1 MNPRNLTV
9 LLIAITAFS
18 CRVQRSTDTT
28 DTSYTGISLTE
39 NTRKSIDIIDS
50 LIRGLIS
57 DKKTAG
63 FAYGIKIGES
73 AIISKQYGLADIEKR
88 LEVQQ
93 ANQFRIASVT
103 KPITATTALKLVETG
118 KLSLSDPLSK
128 FFPNYPNGQNITIY
142 HLLSHTSGIPN
153 WWDGEL
159 PKDAPTNF
167 PMCDNPHLYLQKMK
181 KSSLFDPGQ
190 FYSYSNS
197 GYVHLGEIIS
207 LVSDLTYEET
217 LKKYIFQPSG
227 MINTEM
233 EFIDHPSKNWIKGYA
248 LKKANEIPFIEPEV
262 YHMPFSAG
270 GLRSDVKDLINFV
283 SALKSGKIISK
294 ELFHKMI
301 EYAKLNNGKPVYEG
315 LYVAINGNPPKPQE
329 NIYKRGYGFGFNL
342 MELYNTHVYYHSGG
356 IAGFNSY
363 LIHIPK
369 TNTTI
374 VLLANTED
382 GIIPALKGI
391 LKEAVQIENQN

>member
-9 LLIAITAFS
+9 LLIAITAFG
-18 CRVQRSTDTT
+18 CRIQRSTDTT
-28 DTSYTGISLTE
+28 DTSNTGISLTE

-128 FFPNYPNGQNITIY
+128 FFQNYPNGQNITIY

-159 PKDAPTNF
+159 PKNAPTTF
-167 PMCDNPHLYLQKMK
+167 PMCDNPHLYLQKM
-181 KSSLFDPGQ
+181 
-190 FYSYSNS
+190 
-197 GYVHLGEIIS
+197 
-207 LVSDLTYEET
+207 
-217 LKKYIFQPSG
+217 
-227 MINTEM
+227 
-233 EFIDHPSKNWIKGYA
+233 
-248 LKKANEIPFIEPEV
+248 
-262 YHMPFSAG
+262 
-270 GLRSDVKDLINFV
+270 
-283 SALKSGKIISK
+283 
-294 ELFHKMI
+294 
-301 EYAKLNNGKPVYEG
+301 
-315 LYVAINGNPPKPQE
+315 
-329 NIYKRGYGFGFNL
+329 
-342 MELYNTHVYYHSGG
+342 
-356 IAGFNSY
+356 
-363 LIHIPK
+363 
-369 TNTTI
+369 
-374 VLLANTED
+374 
-382 GIIPALKGI
+382 
-391 LKEAVQIENQN
+391 